1 MWLTR
6 NRDHRLVE
14 ELKRGGSRAQHAVP
28 VNPAASPG
36 LFTHQSPPLTLA
48 LLSPP
53 PGAVPVPFLLSP
65 PPLGRVPSLAAPVA
79 PTELHGDEHLPVLS
93 AAPFVLLS
101 AHTRALLSPHLH
113 LCLTDPWPPVLKVS
127 VRGLES
133 HSLVTTMPYH

>member
-14 ELKRGGSRAQHAVP
+14 ELKRGGSHAQHAVP

-36 LFTHQSPPLTLA
+36 RFTHQSPPLTLA

-53 PGAVPVPFLLSP
+53 PRSCSCPFSSFSTSTGKP
-65 PPLGRVPSLAAPVA
+65 SYFQVPSLAAPVA
-79 PTELHGDEHLPVLS
+79 PTELHGDEHLAVLS

-101 AHTRALLSPHLH
+101 AHTTALLSPHLH
-113 LCLTDPWPPVLKVS
+113 LCLTVPWPPS
-127 VRGLES
+127 VEAGTEL
-133 HSLVTTMPYH
+133 L